1 MIRIKFS
8 GNYVTFENKQLA
20 FISGTVDFV
29 VDASP
34 TQCVLEVNRI
44 CHWCL
49 LFHFEVHIAPPENH
63 ENYFSLLFPF
73 SQEIS
78 GNPLIPQIIWK
89 MRKSSGKAK

>member
-20 FISGTVDFV
+20 LISGTVDFV

-34 TQCVLEVNRI
+34 AQCVLEVNRI

-49 LFHFEVHIAPPENH
+49 LFHFEVHIASPEDH
-63 ENYFSLLFPF
+63 ENYSSLLFF
-73 SQEIS
+73 LFTEIS

-89 MRKSSGKAK
+89 MRKSLGKAK